1 MLHMHHDHRG
11 HRRVAA
17 LLTATGPGHTVDGVG
32 RASML
37 PIAAATL
44 PREARAL
51 AADLASQRAVML
63 TAGPMESASF
73 LPRLCWVR
81 DSS

>member
-1 MLHMHHDHRG
+1 
-11 HRRVAA
+11 
-17 LLTATGPGHTVDGVG
+17 
-32 RASML
+32 ML

-73 LPRLCWVR
+73 LPRLCWVC